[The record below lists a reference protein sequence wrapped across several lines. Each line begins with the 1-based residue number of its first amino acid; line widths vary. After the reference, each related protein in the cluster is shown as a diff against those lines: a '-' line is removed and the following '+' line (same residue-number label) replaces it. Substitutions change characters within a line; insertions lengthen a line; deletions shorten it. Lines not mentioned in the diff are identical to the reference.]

1 MTNLLAT
8 VVFLVACG
16 GAQTTT
22 HSPEAGRSRT
32 PELSEPSKEAVAHFC
47 TQMATIT
54 RESVAEVPPAQ
65 VQTVIA
71 RRMAT
76 AAEENQISDWATF
89 EAWLADTAALERQAK
104 LDRLIRRYDLQALC
118 RAVSPAAHP

>member
-1 MTNLLAT
+1 
-8 VVFLVACG
+8 
-16 GAQTTT
+16 
-22 HSPEAGRSRT
+22 
-32 PELSEPSKEAVAHFC
+32 
-47 TQMATIT
+47 MATIT
-54 RESVAEVPPAQ
+54 RESVADVPPAQ

-76 AAEENQISDWATF
+76 AAEENQISDWTTF

-104 LDRLIRRYDLQALC
+104 LDRLIRRYDLQPVC